1 MNKKK
6 TLLLLIF
13 LVLIFLNKNV
23 LIYRPLLNFVTTKTI
38 TGKIIDKKNFLRR
51 SYLTNV
57 SNFYYEFNING
68 KEYSNPSYDN
78 NYKIGDF
85 VLIEYSE
92 SFPFMNRIKEV
103 E

>member
-1 MNKKK
+1 MKKK
-6 TLLLLIF
+6 KIILLLIF
-13 LVLIFLNKNV
+13 LALIFLNNNL

-38 TGKIIDKKNFLRR
+38 TGKIINKKNFLRR
-51 SYLTNV
+51 GYLTNA
-57 SNFYYEFNING
+57 SNFYYEFHING
-68 KEYSNPSYDN
+68 KEYNNPSYDD

-92 SFPFMNRIKEV
+92 SFPFMNRIKKV